1 MPKITD
7 STPLRAI
14 DHSFSIS
21 RRGMTA
27 MTILSMPLKMAQKAM
42 M

>member
-1 MPKITD
+1 MPKITE

-21 RRGMTA
+21 RRSMTA
-27 MTILSMPLKMAQKAM
+27 MTILAMPLKMIQKATM
-42 M
+42 